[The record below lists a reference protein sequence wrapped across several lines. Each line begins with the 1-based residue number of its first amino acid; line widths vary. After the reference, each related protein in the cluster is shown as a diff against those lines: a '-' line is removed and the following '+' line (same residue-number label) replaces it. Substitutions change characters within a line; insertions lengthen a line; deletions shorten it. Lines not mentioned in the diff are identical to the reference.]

1 MMQILR
7 HYWRPTPVL
16 PTSLLEAIENSL
28 TAALRTT
35 DNKIDAA
42 LLRSLVAQDFDAQP
56 RKKILV
62 GRKFE
67 DDIRVCD
74 GNHHVSIEIEND
86 GNRLEFDLLK
96 MMTFAEAVPETC
108 RAWGCLII
116 PANKELKNPFI
127 SGNGRERI
135 WNYLTGRLMPMTSPI
150 RGRLS
155 NILVL
160 GFDRATQAT
169 AINSRES
176 LDSVAGESSLR
187 GLVQQAWIDA
197 GKPSWDTER
206 TIKEAIYADVC
217 LERDQ
222 EENPAAVFRQN
233 RINNNQRYLRTWV
246 LGCKFNWLRKRAEP
260 G

>member
-116 PANKELKNPFI
+116 PANKELKNPYI
-127 SGNGRERI
+127 SGNGRELI
-135 WNYLTGRLMPMTSPI
+135 WHYLTKRLMPMIMPI
-150 RGRLS
+150 RVRLS

-160 GFDRATQAT
+160 GFDRVSLAT
-169 AINSRES
+169 AIASGVSTDTVSN
-176 LDSVAGESSLR
+176 GMSLR
-187 GLVQQAWIDA
+187 GLVQQAWINA
-197 GKPSWDTER
+197 GRPSWDIER
-206 TIKEAIYADVC
+206 TIKEAIDVDVC

-222 EENPAAVFRQN
+222 KGNRAAVFRRN
-233 RINNNQRYLRTWV
+233 RLSNNQRYLRTWV
-246 LGCKFNWLRKRAEP
+246 NGCKFDWLKKR
-260 G
+260 GL